1 VTGRGSIRPFFAAL
15 RHFEQ
20 TPLRLPKGRSGLLD
34 SAALLFEM
42 ANLRS
47 DLPWRRF
54 HLKFGLAI
62 LLAPAR
68 QYIVYLGQGETQ
80 QLAFKNHLKV
90 EPVAIIIPPDAA
102 LPSRAEQPPV
112 LVEPKGPDR
121 PETPALFRGLYN
133 AIFSSLKS
141 A

>member
-1 VTGRGSIRPFFAAL
+1 VTGRKPLPAFKGGSIRPFFAAL

-20 TPLRLPKGRSGLLD
+20 TPLRRNGLLD

-47 DLPWRRF
+47 DLPWRQF
-54 HLKFGLAI
+54 QLKFGLAI

-102 LPSRAEQPPV
+102 LPSRAEHPP
-112 LVEPKGPDR
+112 GPR
-121 PETPALFRGLYN
+121 RT
-133 AIFSSLKS
+133 
-141 A
+141 